1 MRSVRAT
8 LRGRAKIFKRARE
21 VVFSL
26 RTQLVSRRKDGG
38 GGSSRAAVGD
48 GRTDGG
54 GKAGKKLHKPCRTN
68 EPKCGGTDFA
78 GNKNENS
85 DLEAVS
91 QLSSGLKF
99 RPFSLVSGKSHE
111 EERSPA
117 LLREKIPTR

>member
-48 GRTDGG
+48 GRTEEARQARNYTNPAERKNQNVVNLTSSRGT
-54 GKAGKKLHKPCRTN
+54 RTRTRIVIW
-68 EPKCGGTDFA
+68 KR
-78 GNKNENS
+78 S
-85 DLEAVS
+85 VS
-91 QLSSGLKF
+91 
-99 RPFSLVSGKSHE
+99 
-111 EERSPA
+111 
-117 LLREKIPTR
+117 